1 MFIIALITCKLLEYN
16 VSEIQEDNTN
26 RPMWKIR
33 CLFLNEWCKWWH
45 AITFRNLKLFCICF
59 LKLITKSVLVTLNI
73 TIQYTTDIKAFLPH
87 FFRKGKPLFYKF
99 CNFQHLCELIKTDF
113 GTELNQFIKCIKC
126 LQWSYSRKPRLSNFS
141 PHVNGLCSLNHSLI
155 LLKCSLSRWIR
166 PPSHSL

>member
-1 MFIIALITCKLLEYN
+1 MFTIALITCKLLEYN

-73 TIQYTTDIKAFLPH
+73 TIQYTTDIKAFPPH
-87 FFRKGKPLFYKF
+87 CFRKDKPLFYKF
-99 CNFQHLCELIKTDF
+99 CNFQHLCELIKTK
-113 GTELNQFIKCIKC
+113 NRYWNRIKSVYKMYKMFAIK
-126 LQWSYSRKPRLSNFS
+126 LFTWTKT
-141 PHVNGLCSLNHSLI
+141 
-155 LLKCSLSRWIR
+155 
-166 PPSHSL
+166 